1 MYLKKKERLKQ
12 LDIQMFLTEME
23 RIRKQ
28 LKETEGKYQIVQSD
42 LEDTAKDFETTKTEY
57 ERLEKELEKLEQR
70 SRQPEKSLRKRP

>member
-1 MYLKKKERLKQ
+1 
-12 LDIQMFLTEME
+12 MFLTEME

-57 ERLEKELEKLEQR
+57 MKAGKDWKNWRQR
-70 SRQPEKSLRKRP
+70 SR